1 MTLHIT
7 NTYSSPINAEVNNTQ
22 QLFHSSSTCNWA
34 FIDIQ
39 NLYKAIKYS
48 GWKLDLKKFR
58 EYLAVELNVIRA
70 ILFMGYIE
78 RNEWLYKKIKKAG
91 FEIEFRNVRL
101 LSNGMVDGGNVDA
114 DIASFVMDNKYSYNK
129 AVVVANDG
137 DYAKMCQSLVRQ
149 NKLAKVISSNVM
161 KRTSNYIK
169 QEVPR
174 EMIMSINSIRP
185 IVESRTKVE

>member
-1 MTLHIT
+1 MDKLQHKSMISTSQYFGSVAIC
-7 NTYSSPINAEVNNTQ
+7 Q
-22 QLFHSSSTCNWA
+22 STCNWA

-39 NLYKAIKYS
+39 NLYKATKYS

-70 ILFMGYIE
+70 IFFMGYIE

-91 FEIEFRNVRL
+91 FEIEFRSVRL
-101 LSNGMVDGGNVDA
+101 LSNGIVDGGNVDA
-114 DIASFVMDNKYSYNK
+114 DIASFLMDNKYSYNK

-149 NKLAKVISSNVM
+149 NKLAMVISSNVM
-161 KRTSNYIK
+161 RLTSNYIK

-174 EMIMSINSIRP
+174 ELIMSINSIRP
-185 IVESRTKVE
+185 IVESKLKVE